1 MVGGGVTR
9 VLSAY
14 QQQGTLEHSEGVDM
28 ATGEAVAEAQQGGG
42 DIPIIE
48 KKEGRSVGCEWYGGG
63 RRGDR

>member
-28 ATGEAVAEAQQGGG
+28 ATGEAVAETQQGGG
-42 DIPIIE
+42 DIPV
-48 KKEGRSVGCEWYGGG
+48 S
-63 RRGDR
+63 